1 MVTSSINMTKLDID
15 IILYV
20 MLVAVSVTMY
30 GNFQLMFGIIVS
42 LFKLNE
48 ENCYGTGVYNF
59 DKYF

>member
-1 MVTSSINMTKLDID
+1 MVTSSINMTKPDID

-20 MLVAVSVTMY
+20 MLVAVSVTIY

-48 ENCYGTGVYNF
+48 ENCYGTAVYNF
-59 DKYF
+59 DKFY